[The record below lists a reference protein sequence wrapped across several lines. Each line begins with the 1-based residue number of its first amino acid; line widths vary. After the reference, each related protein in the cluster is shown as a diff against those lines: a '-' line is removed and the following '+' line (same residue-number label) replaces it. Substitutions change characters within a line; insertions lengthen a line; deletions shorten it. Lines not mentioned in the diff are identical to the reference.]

1 MIVILLMFCLI
12 LYIALRN
19 PILGKRFPDI
29 YEIQKEIHNYSGL
42 DKSLYT
48 QYLEEMDA
56 TLTTLGDT
64 PVAER
69 SLYAALDHL
78 RSMGLT
84 LSAGDS
90 EIPDLLNG
98 LADRLGKTTEKYIMK
113 YALQNGNRFNP
124 RYLNNTFI
132 NIRE

>member
-1 MIVILLMFCLI
+1 M
-12 LYIALRN
+12 
-19 PILGKRFPDI
+19 GKRFPNI
-29 YEIQKEIHNYSGL
+29 YEIQKEIHQYSGL

-48 QYLEEMDA
+48 QYLEEIDK
-56 TLTTLGDT
+56 TLDTLEDT

-78 RSMGLT
+78 RSLGLT

-98 LADRLGKTTEKYIMK
+98 LADQLGKTTEKYIMK

-132 NIRE
+132 TIKE

>member
-1 MIVILLMFCLI
+1 MIVILLLFCLI

-19 PILGKRFPDI
+19 PVLGKRFPNI
-29 YEIQKEIHNYSGL
+29 YEIQKEIHQYSGL

-48 QYLEEMDA
+48 QYLEEIDK
-56 TLTTLGDT
+56 TLDTLEDT

-78 RSMGLT
+78 RSLGLT

-98 LADRLGKTTEKYIMK
+98 LADQLGKTTEKYIMK

-132 NIRE
+132 TIKE